1 MEVIRSALFTTK
13 MAKSFKYEDV
23 PIQEETLHHLQTLF
37 VDSHGDV
44 DKFRALLEKWFNDTM
59 DRTIGWYKRQTQIM
73 LFVIGFAIAV
83 CFNVDTISI
92 YKLLAKDN
100 TARNNLVELAVS
112 GTSKYQPLIVKTIKP
127 FGAAT
132 VKDSATNDGIIR
144 IVKQPYIVGISDS
157 TVTAANA
164 MINSDIQKAQNI
176 AALGWPEKDSCA
188 KCKQL
193 KQKLD
198 SLKSAESILPKVS
211 NKQINDSLLA
221 ASQKMQAK
229 LNKQIAAYNASS
241 NCAGNPYQKKCT
253 MIWGWLL
260 TAMAISLGS
269 PFWFD
274 LLNKFIQ
281 LRNTGAKPEPVDPKN
296 NLPAKSPV
304 NRVG

>member
-1 MEVIRSALFTTK
+1 
-13 MAKSFKYEDV
+13 V
-23 PIQEETLHHLQTLF
+23 PIQKETLHHLQTLF
-37 VDSHGDV
+37 VDSQGDA

-83 CFNVDTISI
+83 CFNVDTIAI

-100 TARNNLVELAVS
+100 TARNNLVQLAVS
-112 GTSKYQPLIVKTIKP
+112 GTSKYQPLIIKTLKP
-127 FGAAT
+127 LQAEP
-132 VKDSATNDGIIR
+132 VKDSVTKEGITIR
-144 IVKQPYIVGISDS
+144 IVKQPYILGISDS

-176 AALGWPEKDSCA
+176 AALGWPDRDSCA

-193 KQKLD
+193 KHILD
-198 SLKSAESILPKVS
+198 SLKSEEPKIPKVG

-221 ASQKMQAK
+221 ASQKMRVK
-229 LNKQIAAYNASS
+229 LTKQITAYNTNS

-281 LRNTGAKPEPVDPKN
+281 LRNTGAKPEPADSKN
-296 NLPAKSPV
+296 NPPVKSPV